1 MKHRT
6 LPHSLVSI
14 AVLSVLLIVATAS
27 SRFFFAHNFTLRGIQ
42 VASIPIGGMTY
53 DDAGTYLDNQYDG
66 FLKRAVVISL
76 ADREVTTTLKDLGV
90 NFDTYASLA
99 EAYEISYGSGLWD
112 HLRARLKSLFA
123 SIALQPEVTV
133 DKDVYIQQIKRIFP
147 EIRQPSDAEVRIES
161 NGEISVASHTIGYE
175 VDFEPSYQLVVSNVK
190 NLKVPRVELS
200 GKKLEPTYTFDQAN
214 DDATLMNAL
223 LDTPVSF
230 TYDQGISPY
239 KQVRKID
246 ASWVNLK
253 NKKVDFQKDSL
264 KTYLETYVSPDVNV
278 EPVHARIVSMGE
290 GDNRYVKV
298 EGKPKAG
305 KRLNVEKTAQK
316 AVEDFNNNAFDI
328 PLVVETEEGKILN
341 ETSLNLGELTLLSQG
356 RSNFARS
363 PEGRD
368 FNVRKG
374 LSEKINN
381 ILIAPNETFSFN
393 SYLGSVTYGNG
404 WKGALAIFGGSRL
417 APVPGGGLCQVSTTV
432 YRAALY
438 AGLTIKEQFNHSLY
452 VHYYKE
458 YGDGLDSTV
467 YPGQKDLRFEN
478 NTGNYILVQ
487 AYTDGDDAY
496 VDFYGTPDGRSV
508 ELEGPFYANKVPDA
522 YKDKVKVG
530 RNQIVWIQKIIKAD
544 GTSEENQLVSTY
556 RTTPR

>member
-14 AVLSVLLIVATAS
+14 VALSILLILATAS
-27 SRFFFAHNFTLRGIQ
+27 SRFFFANNFTLRGIQ

-53 DDAGTYLDNQYDG
+53 DDAGAYLDNQYEG
-66 FLKRAVVISL
+66 FLKRSVIFSL

-90 NFDTYASLA
+90 SFDTYASLA
-99 EAYEISYGSGLWD
+99 EAHEISYGSGLWD
-112 HLRARLKSLFA
+112 HFRARVRSLFV
-123 SIALQPEVTV
+123 SVSLQPEVAV
-133 DKDVYIQQIKRIFP
+133 DKDSFTREIKRLFP

-161 NGEISVASHTIGYE
+161 NGEISVVSHKIGYD
-175 VDFEPSYQLVVSNVK
+175 VDIDPVYQLVVSNVK
-190 NLKVPRVELS
+190 IMRVPQVKIT

-246 ASWVNLK
+246 ASWVNVK

-264 KTYLETYVSPDVNV
+264 KSYLETYVSPDVNV
-278 EPVHARIVSMGE
+278 EPVHARVVSVENG
-290 GDNRYVKV
+290 GRYVKV

-305 KRLNVEKTAQK
+305 KKLNVEKTAQK
-316 AVEDFNNNAFDI
+316 AVEDFKNNSFQI
-328 PLVVETEEGKILN
+328 PLVVETEEGKVLN
-341 ETSLNLGELTLLSQG
+341 ESSQNFGELTLLSQG

-368 FNVRKG
+368 FNIRKG

-381 ILIAPNETFSFN
+381 ILVAPGEIFSFN
-393 SYLGSVTYGNG
+393 SYLGSVTYGSG

-417 APVPGGGLCQVSTTV
+417 APVPGGGLCQVATTV

-508 ELEGPFYANKVPDA
+508 QFEGPFYSNKVPDA

-530 RNQIVWIQKIIKAD
+530 RNQIVWIQKITRAD
-544 GTSEENQLVSTY
+544 GTSEEKQLVSTY